1 MRGERKKKG
10 KIKNFIKVIV
20 LLIIFSTLIYISVGV
35 YKENKIKLK
44 EEAKDKIEINT
55 DIDNEQKEKV
65 EKINIPDTYLDY
77 EVTAKLVIPKINLET
92 YVLKEYTKERMDVC
106 PVKFWGPDPNEIGN
120 FCIAGHNYKKD
131 NMFYDLINLEIGD
144 EFYLLDNKNGKYTY
158 TIYDIYKVKPQ
169 NTDSL
174 NQDTDDKRVVT
185 LITCVNYSD
194 TRLIIQ
200 AIEKGI

>member
-10 KIKNFIKVIV
+10 KLRNFIKGIFM
-20 LLIIFSTLIYISVGV
+20 LIIFFAITYISVGI
-35 YKENKIKLK
+35 YKESKIKLK
-44 EEAKDKIEINT
+44 EKSENKIQVEEAKDTLE
-55 DIDNEQKEKV
+55 EVREKV
-65 EKINIPDTYLDY
+65 NIPNTYLDY
-77 EVTAKLVIPKINLET
+77 EVTAKLVIPKIELET
-92 YVLKEYTKERMDVC
+92 YILKDYTKERMDVC
-106 PVKFWGPDPNEIGN
+106 PTKFWGPEPNEIGN
-120 FCIAGHNYKKD
+120 FCITGHNYKKD
-131 NMFYDLINLEIGD
+131 NMFYNLIDLEIGD

-174 NQDTDDKRVVT
+174 EQDTGDKRIVT

-200 AIEKGI
+200 AVEKGI